1 MFKSSNPRDMAKT
14 TEPHSP
20 EKLNRI
26 VAGTRIEGQINSD
39 SNIRIDGSVSG
50 TIRAKGRL
58 VVGSTGTIEGEIEC
72 ENADIEGKITGK
84 ISVNGL
90 LSLKSTARLE
100 CDILTQKLAI
110 EPGATFSGNCAMGG
124 ESSRPVSSN
133 ENRSTDVRSQNRPQD
148 RPGGPKP
155 EDRNLKGGP
164 ASSGREERSPQGS
177 RR

>member
-1 MFKSSNPRDMAKT
+1 MAKT

-26 VAGTRIEGQINSD
+26 VAGTQIEGEINSD
-39 SNIRIDGSVSG
+39 SNIRIDGSVKG

-58 VVGSTGTIEGEIEC
+58 VVGPTGSIHGEIVC
-72 ENADIEGKITGK
+72 ENADIEGQINGK

-110 EPGATFSGNCAMGG
+110 EPGATFSGNCAMGS
-124 ESSRPVSSN
+124 ETKPTPISSETRNVDA
-133 ENRSTDVRSQNRPQD
+133 RAQNKPSEPR
-148 RPGGPKP
+148 P
-155 EDRNLKGGP
+155 EDRSPKSEQARPGQD
-164 ASSGREERSPQGS
+164 ERTTQGA